1 MTGSAS
7 GTNTQP
13 TLLQLLKPELTA
25 EADAA
30 VGRFIFAGGIPFVK
44 TDSPYFSAML
54 SAVAKAGQHYG
65 TPSRDKLRTTVLDRE
80 VAHVERLLEV
90 VSLL

>member
-1 MTGSAS
+1 MTGSAA

-44 TDSPYFSAML
+44 TDSPHFSAML
-54 SAVAKAGQHYG
+54 SAVAKAGQHYR

-80 VAHVERLLEV
+80 VAHVERLLEI